1 MLKGYWVPAWRIN
14 VGEQARGL
22 EVVRFYVKRKIA
34 AKNDESIIDAKI
46 MSFRGKGWQWLI
58 YNKFLM
64 IKILKEEKF
73 NLD

>member
-1 MLKGYWVPAWRIN
+1 MLNGFWISAWRIY

-34 AKNDESIIDAKI
+34 AKIDESTIDAKI

-58 YNKFLM
+58 FNK
-64 IKILKEEKF
+64 IF
-73 NLD
+73 NDKDFEGGEV